1 MAIRDGMRRDTSQW
15 MRRDRST
22 VNRNEEVFSQRSL
35 QLENDPNRICNAI
48 KVDFYIHRK
57 YAYCVIGL
65 GNALLAYKYIQ

>member
-35 QLENDPNRICNAI
+35 QVENDPKRICNAI
-48 KVDFYIHRK
+48 KVDFYIHR
-57 YAYCVIGL
+57 
-65 GNALLAYKYIQ
+65 LLA